1 MKNIL
6 TPLNKNLL
14 ISLGITATASETD
27 AVIQKKI
34 FGSGTTKLIITN
46 KEIEDIMKIYF
57 EESSLFINE
66 VSETFK
72 NETKEQKV
80 DFSQRY

>member
-1 MKNIL
+1 MTANLLLMKNIL

-27 AVIQKKI
+27 AVIRKKI

-46 KEIEDIMKIYF
+46 KEIEDIMKI
-57 EESSLFINE
+57 
-66 VSETFK
+66 
-72 NETKEQKV
+72 
-80 DFSQRY
+80 

>member
-1 MKNIL
+1 MTANLLLMKNIL

-27 AVIQKKI
+27 AAIQKKI

-46 KEIEDIMKIYF
+46 KEIEDIMKI
-57 EESSLFINE
+57 
-66 VSETFK
+66 
-72 NETKEQKV
+72 
-80 DFSQRY
+80 